1 MSKEHKTVLVDPTGQ
16 HPEYHVALHINDAI
30 EACRMY
36 MQAQALRDNI
46 EAVYDDIFDSWDY
59 WHPGDMQKF

>member
-1 MSKEHKTVLVDPTGQ
+1 MSKEHKTVLVDPSGQ